1 MDNCWSVK
9 ELFSCPMRVIF
20 RMLPTL
26 MLCAFSF
33 LETDAQGVKTQAHE
47 ITIGQTFFGIARQYN
62 LPVSELMKANPGVVA
77 DSIRPGQVL
86 LIPILNGSSVTQ
98 TGSAPANFNPQPFTH
113 SRKAMAAKPAQAE
126 VKPATPA
133 AATQPPSSNASM
145 AQEGSNTEQVLFH
158 LVEEKQT
165 LYAIA
170 RLYGVRTEEI
180 IEWNKL
186 PDNNIQIG
194 SKLLIKTSAAVKTEI
209 VELPATDAALD
220 DPLANIDT
228 KSIATHKAAV
238 PQNGLQDQLYQS
250 FLDAKSRN
258 QALSSG
264 RFSISWLKSSSDK
277 MSGGYFALHK
287 SASVGT
293 IIKVTNLVSKK
304 YVFVKVIGK
313 LPESADN
320 ISIQMRMSTQAQ
332 RDLQLNGEKAY
343 VELEFYP

>member
-1 MDNCWSVK
+1 MVNCWSIK

-20 RMLPTL
+20 RILPVL
-26 MLCAFSF
+26 MLCSLSF
-33 LETDAQGVKTQAHE
+33 LEAAAQAVKTQAHE
-47 ITIGQTFFGIARQYN
+47 ISIGQTFFGIARQYN
-62 LPVSELMKANPGVVA
+62 LPVSELMKANPGVIA

-86 LIPILNGSSVTQ
+86 LIPILKGSSVTQ
-98 TGSAPANFNPQPFTH
+98 TGNAPATFNPQPFTH
-113 SRKAMAAKPAQAE
+113 SRKAMTVKSPQPE
-126 VKPATPA
+126 VKSVTPA
-133 AATQPPSSNASM
+133 VVTPPPSTDTPVV
-145 AQEGSNTEQVLFH
+145 EDGSAEQVLFH

-180 IEWNKL
+180 VEWNKL

-194 SKLLIKTSAAVKTEI
+194 SKLLIKTSAVVKTEI
-209 VELPATDAALD
+209 LELADTGDNLV
-220 DPLANIDT
+220 DPILNIDT
-228 KSIATHKAAV
+228 KSIATHKAVV

-258 QALSSG
+258 QAVSSG

-277 MSGGYFALHK
+277 MSSGYFALHK
-287 SASVGT
+287 SAPVGT

-313 LPESADN
+313 LPESSEN

>member
-1 MDNCWSVK
+1 MVNCWSFK
-9 ELFSCPMRVIF
+9 ELFSYPMRVIL
-20 RMLPTL
+20 RILPTV
-26 MLCAFSF
+26 MLCVLSF
-33 LETDAQGVKTQAHE
+33 LEADAQGVKTQAHE
-47 ITIGQTFFGIARQYN
+47 ITVGQTFFGIARQYN
-62 LPVSELMKANPGVVA
+62 LPVSELMKANPGVAA

-86 LIPILNGSSVTQ
+86 LIPILNGSSVRPTDN
-98 TGSAPANFNPQPFTH
+98 APANFNPQPFTH
-113 SRKAMAAKPAQAE
+113 SRKAVAAQVPQAE

-133 AATQPPSSNASM
+133 VVTQPSASMTSSAQDGSNA
-145 AQEGSNTEQVLFH
+145 EQVLFH

-209 VELPATDAALD
+209 VELSGAGDALR
-220 DPLANIDT
+220 DPIANIDT

-258 QALSSG
+258 QAVSAG
-264 RFSISWLKSSSDK
+264 RYSISWLKSNSDK
-277 MSGGYFALHK
+277 MSSGYFALHK
-287 SASVGT
+287 SAPVGT

-320 ISIQMRMSTQAQ
+320 ISIQMRMSEQAQ
-332 RDLQLNGEKAY
+332 RDLQFNGEKAY

>member
-1 MDNCWSVK
+1 MGKCWSIEEV
-9 ELFSCPMRVIF
+9 FSCPMRVIF
-20 RMLPTL
+20 RIWPAL

-33 LETDAQGVKTQAHE
+33 LEVDAQVVKTQPHE

-62 LPVSELMKANPGVVA
+62 LPVSELMKANPGVSA

-86 LIPILNGSSVTQ
+86 LVPILNGATLPQKSNTPV
-98 TGSAPANFNPQPFTH
+98 NFNPQPFTK
-113 SRKAMAAKPAQAE
+113 SRAMEAVKPSAPETKPAAPAQTSVAVPKPVAE
-126 VKPATPA
+126 KDK
-133 AATQPPSSNASM
+133 SNDL
-145 AQEGSNTEQVLFH
+145 QVLYH

-194 SKLLIKTSAAVKTEI
+194 SKLLIKTSAAVKSDIIETTTGTGLI
-209 VELPATDAALD
+209 DPVDNLD
-220 DPLANIDT
+220 MTAIST
-228 KSIATHKAAV
+228 YKAVV

-258 QALSSG
+258 QPVSSG

-287 SASVGT
+287 SASVGN